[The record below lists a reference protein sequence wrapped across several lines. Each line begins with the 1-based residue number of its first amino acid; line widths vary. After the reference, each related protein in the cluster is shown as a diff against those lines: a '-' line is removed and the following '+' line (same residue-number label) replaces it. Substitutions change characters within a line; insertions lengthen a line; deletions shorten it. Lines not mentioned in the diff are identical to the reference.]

1 MLRIYLLRDGI
12 LEEVD
17 ASASDARLPSA
28 IWIDMF
34 EPSKEEELAVEALL
48 GIDVPSREEMRG
60 VETSSQLYH
69 DGNATVMT
77 VRVLSVSGRPS
88 PALIAATFLLTP
100 ERLVTLRY
108 AESTPFRISAARA
121 AKEAMAFSSADAA
134 MVGLLESIVERVA
147 EVLEGIGDQLD
158 LLSSELF
165 TQNNEITQ
173 GIAHTDLHVVLK
185 GIGRNGDL
193 ASRTRECLH
202 SISRIMPALEHEQA
216 SRPSEEI
223 SKRLITV
230 HEDVR
235 SLLDHAAF
243 LNSKVQFLLDS
254 ALGLISIQQN
264 AIIKIFSVA
273 AVIFLPPT
281 LIASIYGMNFE
292 HMPELKWH
300 WGYSFALGIM
310 IISAILPYWYFKRRK
325 WL

>member
-1 MLRIYLLRDGI
+1 MLRIYLLRDAI

-17 ASASDARLPSA
+17 ASVGDGRLASA
-28 IWIDMF
+28 IWIDMI
-34 EPSKEEELAVEALL
+34 EPSKEEEFEVEALL

-60 VETSSQLYH
+60 VESSSQLYH
-69 DGNATVMT
+69 EGNATVMT
-77 VRVLSVSGRPS
+77 VRVLSVTGRPS
-88 PALIAATFLLTP
+88 PALIATTFILTP

-108 AESTPFRISAARA
+108 GESTAFRISAARA
-121 AKEAMAFSSADAA
+121 AKEAGAFNSADAA
-134 MVGLLESIVERVA
+134 MAGLVEAIVDRVA
-147 EVLEGIGDQLD
+147 EILEGIGDELDQLS
-158 LLSSELF
+158 LQLF

-173 GIAHTDLHVVLK
+173 GIANTDLHSVLK

-193 ASRTRECLH
+193 ASRTRECIH
-202 SISRIMPALEHEQA
+202 SISRIMPALEGEQS
-216 SRPSEEI
+216 SRPSKEI
-223 SKRLITV
+223 AKRLVTV
-230 HEDVR
+230 YQDVK

-243 LNSKVQFLLDS
+243 LSSKVQFLLDS

-292 HMPELKWH
+292 HMPELKWGL
-300 WGYSFALGIM
+300 GYPFALGM
-310 IISAILPYWYFKRRK
+310 MVVSAILPYWYFKRRK